1 MASPNFIQQTITQQ
15 LAQRSGQISITQQ
28 NGGYQFVDELTG
40 RSLPGRP
47 ASSSMLANPQ
57 QPNDPK
63 ITAHAINLAK
73 GAMGN
78 KNVPPELVES
88 IASVAAYQSA
98 VTGAPISSLFPNN
111 SVGLQLIRAYN
122 RFKPKSSQ
130 IGMMVENTTPVWA
143 NNPTL
148 RGSISAA
155 ITDQP

>member
-1 MASPNFIQQTITQQ
+1 MATTNFVQQTIQQQ
-15 LAQRSGQISITQQ
+15 LAQRSGQVSIAQR

-40 RSLPGRP
+40 RTLPSRP
-47 ASSSMLANPQ
+47 AASSMLANPQ

-63 ITAHAINLAK
+63 IRAHAVNLAK

-78 KNVPPELVES
+78 KNVPPELVEA

-98 VTGAPISSLFPNN
+98 VLGVSVSSLFPNN
-111 SVGLQLIRAYN
+111 MVGLKLIAAYN
-122 RFKPKSSQ
+122 AFKPKGSQ
-130 IGMMVENTTPVWA
+130 IGVMTENTAPVWT

-148 RGSISAA
+148 RGNISAA